1 MSSPSLGGD
10 LHQLIPI
17 FSNQLVRYTV
27 SPGLCQTSV
36 PALLGEELGFVTMAA
51 WYVANLVVTLCVYE
65 SHSVKYSSDQG
76 CMWVEGMY
84 FNSSLYNGFCIFH
97 FSQCCWASFW
107 LWHWYPNHTISPL
120 HCHPNTQLLLA

>member
-36 PALLGEELGFVTMAA
+36 PALLGGELGFVTMAVWHA
-51 WYVANLVVTLCVYE
+51 ANLVVTLCVYE
-65 SHSVKYSSDQG
+65 SHPDKYGSDQG
-76 CMWVEGMY
+76 CMRVEGMY
-84 FNSSLYNGFCIFH
+84 F
-97 FSQCCWASFW
+97 
-107 LWHWYPNHTISPL
+107 
-120 HCHPNTQLLLA
+120 